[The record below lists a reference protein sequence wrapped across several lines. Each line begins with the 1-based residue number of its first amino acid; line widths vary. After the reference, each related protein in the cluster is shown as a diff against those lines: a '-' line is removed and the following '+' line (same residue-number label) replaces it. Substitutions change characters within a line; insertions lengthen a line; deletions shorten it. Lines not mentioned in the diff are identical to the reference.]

1 MTVNGNLVSL
11 EKPLSVSEYLEQKNY
26 NPKRVAIELNQEILP
41 KSKYQTTILT
51 EADTLEIVTFVGG
64 GWFVL

>member
-11 EKPLSVSEYLEQKNY
+11 EKPLSVS
-26 NPKRVAIELNQEILP
+26 VAIELNQEILP

-64 GWFVL
+64 G

>member
-11 EKPLSVSEYLEQKNY
+11 EKPFSVSEYLEQKNY

-64 GWFVL
+64 G

>member
-1 MTVNGNLVSL
+1 MTVNGNLILL
-11 EKPLSVSEYLEQKNY
+11 EKPMTVSEYLEQKNY

-41 KSKYQTTILT
+41 KSKYQTTMLT

-64 GWFVL
+64 G